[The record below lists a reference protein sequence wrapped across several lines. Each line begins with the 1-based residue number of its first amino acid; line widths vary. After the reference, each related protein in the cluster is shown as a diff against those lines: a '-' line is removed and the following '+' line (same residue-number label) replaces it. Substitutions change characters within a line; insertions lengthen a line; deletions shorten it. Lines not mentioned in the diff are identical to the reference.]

1 MKKNI
6 LLVLLFWACFSLSAQ
21 PDFKPIPSS
30 EISEV
35 KKQIKQKNAQI
46 TSLTSTF
53 TQTKKMAV
61 LKEPSVM
68 KGMMYYKTKDKFRW
82 EYNNTPKFIFA
93 QNGKTISTQ
102 TGENVQII
110 TDNSVKLYEE
120 ISKLVSQ
127 SINGNIL
134 ENSKDFTI
142 SYEQN
147 GQYIKVNM
155 VPKQRTMKR
164 FIASITLFIDK
175 KTMLASKFI
184 MTEANG
190 DSTTIVFDKI
200 LTNTVIEDKL
210 FILKK

>member
-6 LLVLLFWACFSLSAQ
+6 LLVFLFCVSISLSAQ
-21 PDFKPIPSS
+21 TDFKPIPSS
-30 EISEV
+30 EIIEV
-35 KKQIKQKNAQI
+35 KKQIKQKNGQI

-53 TQTKKMAV
+53 TQTKKMAI
-61 LKEPSVM
+61 LKEPSIM
-68 KGMMYYKTKDKFRW
+68 KGMMYYKNKDKFRW

-147 GQYIKVNM
+147 SQYVKVNM

-164 FIASITLFIDK
+164 FIASITLYIDK

-184 MTEANG
+184 MSEANG

-200 LTNTVIEDKL
+200 LTNTVLEDKI

>member
-6 LLVLLFWACFSLSAQ
+6 LLVFLFCVSISLSAQ
-21 PDFKPIPSS
+21 TDFKPIPSS
-30 EISEV
+30 EIIEV
-35 KKQIKQKNAQI
+35 KKQIKQKNGQI

-53 TQTKKMAV
+53 TQTKKMAI
-61 LKEPSVM
+61 LKEPSIM
-68 KGMMYYKTKDKFRW
+68 KGMMYYKNKDKFRW

-147 GQYIKVNM
+147 GQYVKVNM

-164 FIASITLFIDK
+164 FIASITLYIDK

-184 MTEANG
+184 MSEANG

-200 LTNTVIEDKL
+200 LTNTVLEDKI
-210 FILKK
+210 FVLKK

>member
-6 LLVLLFWACFSLSAQ
+6 LLVFLFCVSISLYAQ
-21 PDFKPIPSS
+21 TDFKPIPSS
-30 EISEV
+30 EIIEV
-35 KKQIKQKNAQI
+35 KKQIKQKNGQI

-53 TQTKKMAV
+53 TQTKKMAI
-61 LKEPSVM
+61 LKEPSIM
-68 KGMMYYKTKDKFRW
+68 KGMMYYKNKDKFRW

-110 TDNSVKLYEE
+110 SDNSVKLYEE

-147 GQYIKVNM
+147 GQYVKVNM

-164 FIASITLFIDK
+164 FIASITLYIDK

-184 MTEANG
+184 MSEANG

-200 LTNTVIEDKL
+200 LTNTVLDDKI
-210 FILKK
+210 FVLKK